1 MVSLKL
7 PWDTWQDLVS
17 EIGRRRGRKEGERGE
32 QEDQDKKEE
41 GDIVLLIFKGSVRR
55 DSKCINLV
63 QSY

>member
-7 PWDTWQDLVS
+7 SWDTWQDLVS

-55 DSKCINLV
+55 DSKCIHLV